1 MEIPRF
7 TQPQKHGDVPK
18 FDIPPKHGASVQNI
32 FVGWRV
38 KIIYSDLQRDQDR
51 VTGIPPR

>member
-7 TQPQKHGDVPK
+7 PQPQTHGDVPK
-18 FDIPPKHGASVQNI
+18 FDIPPKHGASVKNI